1 MSLLKCISRSLKCY
15 SMRTA
20 EYFKTSTVRS
30 VELSPKYSSDSLSET
45 DQPKPKKR
53 ARKSPATKRKK
64 SNTKAET
71 ETETESTEVIQVQPY
86 FPFEG
91 VHPVNHHGN
100 EHLPP
105 RNHDTVERVDSS
117 SGVRHYVIKSSE
129 GSYHFP
135 SVTTVLEATQPAE
148 MYFRLL
154 NWRKGLV
161 KEHGETKSIDITQGI
176 IQSGKDFH
184 KVVYNM
190 LC

>member
-1 MSLLKCISRSLKCY
+1 
-15 SMRTA
+15 MRTAAA
-20 EYFKTSTVRS
+20 EYFKTSTVCS
-30 VELSPKYSSDSLSET
+30 VELPPKYSSDSLSET

-53 ARKSPATKRKK
+53 ARKSTATKRKK

-71 ETETESTEVIQVQPY
+71 IETETESTEVIQVQPS

-91 VHPVNHHGN
+91 VLPVNHHGDEN
-100 EHLPP
+100 LPP
-105 RNHDTVERVDSS
+105 RNHDSVERIDSS

-135 SVTTVLEATQPAE
+135 SVTTVLEATQPAD

-161 KEHGETKSIDITQGI
+161 KEHGESKSIDITQGI